1 MMFEIM
7 GIVGGGVVALFLLT
21 VLVGAPYVPTH
32 GRQFRQ
38 LLDKL
43 QLDRQHDVLVDL
55 GSGDGQVVS
64 LAATHVKRAV
74 GYEINPV
81 LLAVACW
88 RTRRQSNV
96 ELHLADFRRIQL
108 PTDTTVVYIFSA
120 GTFLDQVMKLLQ
132 NHLTTTKRPLTV
144 ISYGFELAGLGAPT
158 VYRGFLIYQ
167 LYSQKSTSKK
177 PAKQV

>member
-1 MMFEIM
+1 MMLEIAA
-7 GIVGGGVVALFLLT
+7 IIGGGVVALFLLT

-43 QLDRQHDVLVDL
+43 QLDRQRDVLVDL
-55 GSGDGQVVS
+55 GSGDGQVIR
-64 LAATHVKRAV
+64 LAAGHVKRAV

-81 LLAVACW
+81 LLAAARW
-88 RTRRQSNV
+88 RTRHQPSV

-120 GTFLDQVMKLLQ
+120 GAFLDQVMKLLQ
-132 NHLTTTKRPLTV
+132 NHLTITNQPLTV
-144 ISYGFELAGLGAPT
+144 ISYGFELNFEIPVT
-158 VYRGFLIYQ
+158 VEIEYGFYIYKF
-167 LYSQKSTSKK
+167 QKDYWQKNKK
-177 PAKQV
+177 